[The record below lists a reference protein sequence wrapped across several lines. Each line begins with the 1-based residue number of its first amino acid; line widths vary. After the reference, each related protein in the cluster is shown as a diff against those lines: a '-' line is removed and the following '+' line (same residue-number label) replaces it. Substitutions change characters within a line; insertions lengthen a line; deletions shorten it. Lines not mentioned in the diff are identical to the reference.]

1 MTSIRNSIRKNQK
14 KPRLSS
20 VEWYNLKKG
29 DRIKVFGG
37 HGPYMLINGIKHNI
51 GVPSG
56 VYLVHKIAN
65 DGIHVYCTNRMNHFF
80 VYMGPKKESL
90 LGFSESHKIKKVS

>member
-1 MTSIRNSIRKNQK
+1 MRKNQK

-29 DRIKVFGG
+29 DRIKVFNGY
-37 HGPYMLINGIKHNI
+37 GPYMLINGVKHSI
-51 GVPSG
+51 SVPGG
-56 VYLVHKIAN
+56 VYLVDKIAE
-65 DGIHVYCTNRMNHFF
+65 DGIHVYSLSRMNHFF

-90 LGFSESHKIKKVS
+90 LGFSEPHKIKKAL